1 MTNSHNAAG
10 SLASME
16 ALQNLKAG
24 NQRFSSNLRD
34 SEVMASQAHR
44 PELAAGQKPHAII
57 LGCADSRVPAELVF
71 DQGLGDLFV
80 VRVAGNIAAPSQV
93 GSIEF
98 AVQSFGV
105 PLVVV
110 LGHSN
115 CGAISATINELQQPS
130 GSLSPDLG
138 SIVSCIKPAIATL
151 LDSPLRDNQSELMA
165 EGIRANVSLA
175 AEQLRNG
182 SDVLKEKINSG
193 DLLVIGAE
201 YSLETGVVEFF
212 DGVPNAN

>member
-1 MTNSHNAAG
+1 MTHSHNAAG
-10 SLASME
+10 AMLPID
-16 ALQNLKAG
+16 ALENLKAG
-24 NQRFSSNLRD
+24 NRRFSSNQRD
-34 SEVMASQAHR
+34 ADALASQAHR
-44 PELAAGQKPHAII
+44 PELAAGQKPHAIV

-105 PLVVV
+105 PLIVV

-115 CGAISATINELQQPS
+115 CGAIRATIDELEQPT
-130 GSLSPDLG
+130 GGHSPDLTT
-138 SIVSCIKPAIATL
+138 IVDQIKPAIAALMDT
-151 LDSPLRDNQSELMA
+151 SSHENQAELIA
-165 EGIRANVSLA
+165 KGIRANVSMA
-175 AEQLRNG
+175 ANHLRHG
-182 SDVLKEKINSG
+182 SQVLQEKVNSG
-193 DLLVIGAE
+193 ELWVVGAE

-212 DGVPNAN
+212 DGVPNG